1 MKRWVFTFACIAF
14 AVCAFFAI
22 KEYRATAVD
31 ITISLDRTELTVGS
45 DADFGIH
52 AMAKGKYMQSAFVL
66 EPVVQGTVD
75 RNTVGTYQL
84 TIYASYKR
92 AERMETFFITIK
104 DDVAPEITLLT
115 KEGSFTLPDAEYE
128 EEGYTASDNY
138 DGDITDRVERVVEYD
153 KVTYSVTDA
162 AGNTTTVVRKVEH
175 SDPIAPNIT
184 LVGENEI
191 TIERRRG
198 EYVEQGANAMDN
210 CDGDLSDR
218 ITVEGSVDNL
228 TTGDYTITYSA
239 ADAAGNV
246 ATASRI
252 VHVVEPERP
261 FGDETEAKGKV
272 IYLTFDD
279 GPSIYTKSLL
289 DTLDKYG
296 VKATFFVCNTGS
308 ASLIKEI
315 YERGHTIG
323 IHCTTHDY
331 SRIYKSADAYIED
344 FQKMQ
349 DIVYEM
355 TGTKPI
361 LFRFPGGSSNT
372 VSRRYCKGVITEIA
386 QRMTEMGYYYFDWNV
401 LSGDSSGDPIS
412 TEQVYKNVIN
422 AVSNRNV
429 SVVLQHDIKG
439 FSVAAVESII
449 KWGLANGYTFMP
461 LDETSYSAHQKIA
474 N

>member
-1 MKRWVFTFACIAF
+1 M
-14 AVCAFFAI
+14 
-22 KEYRATAVD
+22 
-31 ITISLDRTELTVGS
+31 
-45 DADFGIH
+45 
-52 AMAKGKYMQSAFVL
+52 
-66 EPVVQGTVD
+66 
-75 RNTVGTYQL
+75 
-84 TIYASYKR
+84 
-92 AERMETFFITIK
+92 
-104 DDVAPEITLLT
+104 
-115 KEGSFTLPDAEYE
+115 
-128 EEGYTASDNY
+128 
-138 DGDITDRVERVVEYD
+138 
-153 KVTYSVTDA
+153 
-162 AGNTTTVVRKVEH
+162 
-175 SDPIAPNIT
+175 
-184 LVGENEI
+184 
-191 TIERRRG
+191 
-198 EYVEQGANAMDN
+198 
-210 CDGDLSDR
+210 
-218 ITVEGSVDNL
+218 
-228 TTGDYTITYSA
+228 
-239 ADAAGNV
+239 
-246 ATASRI
+246 
-252 VHVVEPERP
+252 
-261 FGDETEAKGKV
+261 EAKGKV

-331 SRIYKSADAYIED
+331 SKIYKSADAYIED

-361 LFRFPGGSSNT
+361 LFRYPGGSSNT
-372 VSRRYCKGVITEIA
+372 VSRRYC
-386 QRMTEMGYYYFDWNV
+386 
-401 LSGDSSGDPIS
+401 
-412 TEQVYKNVIN
+412 KNVIN